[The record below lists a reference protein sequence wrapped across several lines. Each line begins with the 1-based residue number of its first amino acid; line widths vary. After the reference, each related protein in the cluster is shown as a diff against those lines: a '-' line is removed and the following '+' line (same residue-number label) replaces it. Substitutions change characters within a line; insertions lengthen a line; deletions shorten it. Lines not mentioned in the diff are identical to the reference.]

1 MPSNLAKMSPKALG
15 DTKDPNAIP
24 LLSKYLQDGSIP
36 EKTHA
41 ASAIRKIATTHRH
54 DCKFVIPDL
63 MKCAMM
69 GKGKSL
75 AQLRQ
80 YSLLALERIELTE
93 TLINWLTNITENEE
107 VEYVKEVAQRI
118 LARIKRDTL
127 IKNGCDA
134 LSSIK
139 QSFNHYGIKSLW
151 HITHIDNAWSIC
163 RYGVLNHRDAHEKR
177 PTLQD
182 ISDPL
187 VQRWRSRSDPIFNRS
202 IHDYAA
208 LYINPKNPMLFKR
221 RAIKDQLC
229 LVEISL
235 AILAAQPYLLSDGNA
250 ASITTKFYRDLDGLK
265 NLPWET
271 LHNIK
276 GWANQSDGKRKMC
289 AEALI
294 YPRVWPCYIKAVHT
308 PRTGCCFE
316 HLIEKP
322 VKHTPELFF

>member
-15 DTKDPNAIP
+15 DTNDPNAIP

-69 GKGKSL
+69 DKGKSL

-118 LARIKRDTL
+118 LARINRDTL
-127 IKNGCDA
+127 VKNGCDA
-134 LSSIK
+134 LSGIK

-182 ISDPL
+182 ISG
-187 VQRWRSRSDPIFNRS
+187 RSS
-202 IHDYAA
+202 I
-208 LYINPKNPMLFKR
+208 
-221 RAIKDQLC
+221 
-229 LVEISL
+229 S
-235 AILAAQPYLLSDGNA
+235 SG
-250 ASITTKFYRDLDGLK
+250 
-265 NLPWET
+265 
-271 LHNIK
+271 
-276 GWANQSDGKRKMC
+276 
-289 AEALI
+289 
-294 YPRVWPCYIKAVHT
+294 
-308 PRTGCCFE
+308 TGSRLMPFWHAC
-316 HLIEKP
+316 
-322 VKHTPELFF
+322 